1 MNDDIENDYAPIGR
15 RSIPRRIDDVPASGS
30 FWSGPTRFIIK
41 EEYPGA
47 FRWFMISG
55 DGRELQLA
63 QSPTLFATSEACRQ
77 QVIRLDPD
85 AEVVEQTVGSLASQN
100 GSA

>member
-15 RSIPRRIDDVPASGS
+15 RSVPRRVGDVPASGA
-30 FWSGPTRFIIK
+30 FWSGPTKFIIDQ
-41 EEYPGA
+41 EGPGA
-47 FRWFMISG
+47 FRWVMISG

-63 QSPTLFATSEACRQ
+63 QSPTLFATSDACRQ
-77 QVIRLDPD
+77 QVIRLVPD